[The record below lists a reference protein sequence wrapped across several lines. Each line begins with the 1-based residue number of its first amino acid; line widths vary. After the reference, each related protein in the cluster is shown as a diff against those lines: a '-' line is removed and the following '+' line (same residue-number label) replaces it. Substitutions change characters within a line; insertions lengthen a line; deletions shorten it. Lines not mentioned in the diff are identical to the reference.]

1 MPKLLRS
8 SLVRRVALGAAFACA
23 PLTAALAVEASPS
36 EDPSWIERRVDGLER
51 SLAFFGRSDERPA
64 APRSNVQQAQSSMAD
79 VAVRLDRIE
88 NQMRQ
93 LNGRLDEM
101 QFQIKRTEETQKRF
115 QSDAEFRFQDLEG
128 KGGGGGGARP
138 GKRTDG
144 GGSAPSST
152 ATVGDLGG
160 GGSSSGGGAG
170 APPSNLGAPPR
181 GGSARSGGGDS
192 IGGLIDE
199 GGPGDDPN
207 GPMSIRPPGAGQNQA
222 ALGGGGAGGGTANSG
237 GGRGVSVGT
246 GNARDQFDMGVGFMQ
261 RRDYELAEQTFRDFI
276 RSNPNDPLAAD
287 AQYWL
292 GESLYQRKQYTDAAD
307 SFYKIYV
314 EKPQSAKAPE
324 SMLKLGMALN
334 GMGKKEEACATI
346 AEAGKKYSRIRSQS
360 DREFKRISC

>member
-1 MPKLLRS
+1 MPKLSRYT
-8 SLVRRVALGAAFACA
+8 LVRRLALGAAFACA
-23 PLTAALAVEASPS
+23 PLSAALAVEATPS

-51 SLAFFGRSDERPA
+51 SLAFFGAGDERPA
-64 APRSNVQQAQSSMAD
+64 TPRSGVQQAQSSMAD

-101 QFQIKRTEETQKRF
+101 QFQIRRADETQKRF

-128 KGGGGGGARP
+128 GKGGGGAKP
-138 GKRTDG
+138 GKRTDAG
-144 GGSAPSST
+144 ASSS

-160 GGSSSGGGAG
+160 SSAGGAPSSVGTASRSG
-170 APPSNLGAPPR
+170 ASR
-181 GGSARSGGGDS
+181 GGDT

-222 ALGGGGAGGGTANSG
+222 ALGGGNSGGGNSGGGTANSG
-237 GGRGVSVGT
+237 GGRGVTVGT

-276 RSNPNDPLAAD
+276 RANPSDPLAAD

-324 SMLKLGMALN
+324 SMLKLGMSLN